1 MKSEPFD
8 FKDDVQLSNSTT
20 MQNPKTTF
28 CVHVACRL
36 LKMTSGCLTSTN
48 VSKCISWLHY
58 QNSKTVSCGIPSE
71 KNNKMCT
78 LLVVD
83 GRCVQ
88 KEERK
93 LCRCGRWVGTIRPV
107 GGWNFQWQSTASH
120 NYTKT
125 QICHWPKPALTTR
138 RTVAACK
145 FGHRY
150 TPSLQ
155 NVVKMVLVNSI
166 NSCYHTIS
174 Q

>member
-93 LCRCGRWVGTIRPV
+93 LCRCGRWLVLYGRWVGETFSDSRRLAIIIQKRKFVTDQSQHWQPDALSQHANLVTDIR
-107 GGWNFQWQSTASH
+107 
-120 NYTKT
+120 
-125 QICHWPKPALTTR
+125 
-138 RTVAACK
+138 
-145 FGHRY
+145 HRF
-150 TPSLQ
+150 
-155 NVVKMVLVNSI
+155 KM
-166 NSCYHTIS
+166 
-174 Q
+174 